1 MWFDRHFDDD
11 EKTPSSAPDLFAE
24 EELVPERPMQRRRS
38 FALHASAV
46 ERTDP
51 RRERGHSKSLCD
63 DVAGIYAVLDGVS
76 SEGFEHVSCMH
87 AARVLLY
94 WLKNTRE
101 REGLIPSGSGDPRRE
116 ARRLEMAL
124 SRTHAELKSLGRKIT
139 PGSGATIGCSAVAAV
154 PAAAHL
160 VVAWLGDARLY
171 RSRAGVVTQ
180 LTVDHTFSTIRQL
193 IGGQDDTAVRRSR
206 LNTVPSSHLG
216 ANGAVEPEINAVELE
231 DGDHYLLCNAALACA
246 LNDEQMRARLGEAAT
261 PASVAEKL
269 LEAASYIVPAGDFS
283 AIVLQ
288 AEAR

>member
-1 MWFDRHFDDD
+1 MLFDRYFDDD
-11 EKTPSSAPDLFAE
+11 EKTPSSDPDFFGE
-24 EELVPERPMQRRRS
+24 EELVPEQTPRERRS
-38 FALHASAV
+38 FVLHSSAV
-46 ERTDP
+46 ERTNP
-51 RRERGHSKSLCD
+51 RRERGCSKPLCD

-76 SEGFEHVSCMH
+76 SEGFEHVSCVH

-94 WLKNTRE
+94 WLKSTRE

-124 SRTHAELKSLGRKIT
+124 SRTHSELKSLGRKIV
-139 PGSGATIGCSAVAAV
+139 PGSGATIGCSAVAVV
-154 PAAAHL
+154 PAGTHL

-180 LTVDHTFSTIRQL
+180 LTVDHTFSTIRRL
-193 IGGQDDTAVRRSR
+193 IGGQDDTTVRRSR

-216 ANGAVEPEINAVELE
+216 ADGAVEPEINAVELR

-246 LNDEQMRARLGEAAT
+246 LRSDQMRTRLGEVAT

-269 LEAASYIVPAGDFS
+269 LTAASYVVPNGDFS
-283 AIVLQ
+283 AIVLHT
-288 AEAR
+288 EAR